1 MLLEGRAENVLGVLA
16 KDGGRIPADGPCDLF
31 RRIQKRDGRIVDFV
45 PKKITDAIF
54 KAAQSVGGKDYRRA
68 ETLTEYVILALAQ
81 RYQGSTS
88 LLNIEQVQDCIERV
102 LVEKG
107 HYRTGRAFITYRNE
121 RAKRRALRGELYL
134 PCELYDGSG
143 TLQSASVATSNG
155 DTIRWDR
162 EKIVKALV
170 RETNLPYEE
179 ARKVSHAVEMEIVHS
194 KITHLTSTLI
204 RELTNAKLLQL
215 GFENERRLHARL
227 GLPVYDVEQRLL
239 GKDVLRGSRTVEG
252 EILRQFAL
260 DKVLPLAV
268 SDAHGVQDIHVHDLE
283 LIHKPLEYRRDL
295 DLKHTRAW
303 YHPASDECHD
313 TVSGWDQFL
322 ATWEREEYRLLK
334 SVGQRLIWDNLN
346 TSIAFHAQGSGIP
359 IQQAVAQVL
368 EKLWRHAGASEDSA
382 HVVWRMADRVRP
394 HWRGKFIG
402 ARQMVLLP
410 DDEIETAN
418 RSVLL
423 ELLRQLEEVGP
434 YWMACGVEFE
444 VVVNTRSGES
454 IDPVLSEALAGCIQA
469 SVPLRILFHRPTVV
483 SDPSVTETA
492 PLVQTLSLNVARA
505 AAAAEG
511 NESALAEW
519 LEDRLNL
526 VAQAHA
532 AKKGILA
539 ERLKAGALAPLQ
551 APGDSEKE
559 HLFLLDQAFFGVGL
573 WGLSEMTRLTIGKT
587 PAEDEEALKWLI
599 KLLARLK
606 LRMEEIGKRHG
617 LNLQFTAC
625 VEHEAIGRLSH
636 SLDQAGFLYEGQSH
650 ESLLGIE
657 ESDPAAWSAE
667 GKLHPFFAFGH
678 CLAAIEGL
686 NRMERGRIIE
696 WIQSLAAST
705 HVLGMTWV
713 GESCQ
718 CKECGA
724 VFGDIRAV
732 CDVCGGGML
741 VRVSRSGQG
750 MSNQISRL

>member
-1 MLLEGRAENVLGVLA
+1 MLLEGRTENAYGVLA
-16 KDGGRIPADGPCDLF
+16 RDTGRIPNDGPCDLF

-45 PKKITDAIF
+45 PKKITEAIF

-81 RYQGSTS
+81 RFQGSTN
-88 LLNIEQVQDCIERV
+88 LLNIEQVQDSIERV

-107 HYRTGRAFITYRNE
+107 HYRTARAFITYRNE

-134 PCELYDGSG
+134 PCELYDGTG

-170 RETNLPYEE
+170 RETSLPYEE

-239 GKDVLRGSRTVEG
+239 GKDVSRGCRTVED

-268 SDAHGVQDIHVHDLE
+268 SEAHGIQDIHVHDLE
-283 LIHKPLEYRRDL
+283 LIHKPIEFRREL
-295 DLKHTRAW
+295 DLKQTLAW
-303 YHPASDECHD
+303 YHPTQDSQQEAMSSW
-313 TVSGWDQFL
+313 TGFL
-322 ATWEREEYRLLK
+322 ATWEREEHRLLK
-334 SVGQRLIWDNLN
+334 VVGKRLIWDNLN
-346 TSIAFHAQGSGIP
+346 TSIAFHAQTSGMTIP
-359 IQQAVAQVL
+359 SAVSQSL
-368 EKLWRHAGASEDSA
+368 EKLWRHAGAMEDSPRI
-382 HVVWRMADRVRP
+382 VWRMTDKVRP

-410 DDEIETAN
+410 EDEIETAN

-423 ELLRQLEEVGP
+423 EILRQLEEVGP
-434 YWMACGVEFE
+434 YWMACGAEFE
-444 VVVNTRSGES
+444 VVIDARSGVS
-454 IDPVLSEALAGCIQA
+454 LDSNLLDALASCIQA

-483 SDPSVTETA
+483 ANPSETDTA

-505 AAAAEG
+505 AATAEG

-551 APGDSEKE
+551 APGGSEKD
-559 HLFLLDQAFFGVGL
+559 HLFSLDQAFFGVGL
-573 WGLSEMTRLTIGKT
+573 WGLSEMTRLTLGKT

-606 LRMEEIGKRHG
+606 LRMEEIGKRNG
-617 LNLQFTAC
+617 LNLQFVAC
-625 VEHEAIGRLSH
+625 VDSDVIERLSH
-636 SLDQAGFLYEGQSH
+636 SLDRAGFLYEGQSH
-650 ESLLGIE
+650 ESLLGIQGDE
-657 ESDPAAWSAE
+657 TTVWTAE

-686 NRMERGRIIE
+686 NRMERGRIVKAIHA
-696 WIQSLAAST
+696 LAEST
-705 HVLGMTWV
+705 HVLGITWA
-713 GESCQ
+713 GECFH

-724 VFGDIRAV
+724 VFGETRSV

-741 VRVSRSGQG
+741 VRVSRDGQG